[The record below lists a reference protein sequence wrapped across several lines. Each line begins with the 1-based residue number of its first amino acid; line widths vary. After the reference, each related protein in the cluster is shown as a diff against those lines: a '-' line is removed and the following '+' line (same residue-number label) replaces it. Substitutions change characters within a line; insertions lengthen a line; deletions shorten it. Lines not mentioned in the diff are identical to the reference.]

1 MSAGSGASNLGYGKM
16 FPFSNVNTENA
27 NVYNMHNPANFG
39 SKVIPGPPGLAGTK
53 DNVAAAAGKWPGP
66 NIFKGG
72 AKGLKRK
79 IKNITR
85 KYKKMRHG
93 SKKRKSMKNRIRR
106 NISRQIAGTKSR
118 QIAGARSRTISRA
131 IAGGPKSRQIARS
144 RSRAIAGG
152 QRGGYAQYQNNMPLT
167 PSYSTGGILKPTESA
182 LANPVPFKVI
192 GGNCVDNYNHYTNK
206 GFPSTGH

>member
-1 MSAGSGASNLGYGKM
+1 MSAGSGASNLGYSKI
-16 FPFSNVNTENA
+16 FPLSNVNTENA
-27 NVYNMHNPANFG
+27 NVYNTHNPANFG

-53 DNVAAAAGKWPGP
+53 DNVAAAAGKWPGT

-72 AKGLKRK
+72 AKGFKRK

-85 KYKKMRHG
+85 KYKKMRRG
-93 SKKRKSMKNRIRR
+93 SKKSRSVKNRIRR
-106 NISRQIAGTKSR
+106 NISRQIAGTR
-118 QIAGARSRTISRA
+118 YRA
-131 IAGGPKSRQIARS
+131 IAGGPKSRSITGGRKSRQIAGT

-167 PSYSTGGILKPTESA
+167 PSYSTGGILKPTDSA

-192 GGNCVDNYNHYTNK
+192 GGNCVDNYNHLTNK
-206 GFPSTGH
+206 GFPSKGH